1 MRLPRQ
7 IVTEKSMDAQFDLL
21 LRGGRVIDPA
31 SGRDDVAD
39 IGIRGDVIAA
49 IEPAIPAEAARQVLD
64 VAGKIVTAG
73 MIDTHAHVYQHVTG
87 RFGLNADMVGV
98 RSGVTTLVDQGGPS
112 CMTIPGFRHF
122 IVEPAESRVLC
133 FISMYLVGGMEGH
146 LYPALYGPEQVDV
159 KATIRA
165 GRANADIVRG
175 VKAHAEIG
183 GASRWGLE
191 VVKLGK
197 RIASELGL
205 PLYIHLG
212 QLWPVKDGVTID
224 PDEVVRALMPLM
236 EPGDVLAH
244 PFTRHPGGFVS
255 AETGEVHPVVWA
267 ALERGVTV
275 DVGHGSHFSFEMAR
289 RTITAGIRPHTL
301 GADMHGYN
309 VRPPGVGDDAAR
321 RENPFSGVA
330 PFNLT
335 HAMTELMTLGLTLP
349 DIVATVTSNP
359 ARMLKMQDSLGAL
372 VAGREADIS
381 VLDLLRGR
389 FTLSDN
395 SGEKVI
401 ADQMLA
407 PAFALRAGRPVAADS
422 PLIPPATLLAA

>member
-1 MRLPRQ
+1 MNA
-7 IVTEKSMDAQFDLL
+7 MDSQFDLL
-21 LRGGRVIDPA
+21 LRGGRVIDPS
-31 SGRDDVAD
+31 SGRDGVAD
-39 IGIRGDVIAA
+39 IGISDGRIAA
-49 IEPAIPAEAARQVLD
+49 IEPSLPADTVRQVID

-73 MIDTHAHVYQHVTG
+73 MIDTHAHVYQYVTG

-98 RSGVTTLVDQGGPS
+98 RSGVTTVVDQGGPS

-122 IVEPAESRVLC
+122 VVEPAETRVLC
-133 FISMYLVGGMEGH
+133 FISAYLVGGLEGH
-146 LYPALYGPEQVDV
+146 LYPSLYGPDQVDV
-159 KATIRA
+159 KATVRA

-191 VVKLGK
+191 VIKLGK
-197 RIASELGL
+197 RISSELGV

-212 QLWPVKDGVTID
+212 QIWPVKDGATID

-236 EPGDVLAH
+236 EAGDVLAH

-255 AETGEVHPVVWA
+255 TTTGELHPVVRA

-289 RTITAGIRPHTL
+289 RTIAAGVRPHTL

-309 VRPPGVGDDAAR
+309 VRVPGDGDSASRLD
-321 RENPFSGVA
+321 NPFSGVA

-335 HAMTELMTLGLTLP
+335 HAMTELLTLGLSLP
-349 DIVATVTSNP
+349 EVVATVTSNP
-359 ARMLKMQDSLGAL
+359 ARMLRLEDSIGAL
-372 VAGREADIS
+372 LPGREADVS

-395 SGEKVI
+395 SGEQVI
-401 ADQMLA
+401 APEMLT
-407 PAFALRAGRPVAADS
+407 PAFALRAGKMLAADS
-422 PLIPPATLLAA
+422 ALIPPPALLAA

>member
-1 MRLPRQ
+1 
-7 IVTEKSMDAQFDLL
+7 MDGRFDLL

-31 SGRDDVAD
+31 SGRDGIAD
-39 IGIRGDVIAA
+39 IGISDGRIAA
-49 IEPAIPAEAARQVLD
+49 IEPTLPAGNAQQFIDLE
-64 VAGKIVTAG
+64 GKIVTAG

-98 RSGVTTLVDQGGPS
+98 RSGVTTVVDQGGPS

-122 IVEPAESRVLC
+122 VVEKAETRVLC
-133 FISMYLVGGMEGH
+133 FISAYLVGGLEGH
-146 LYPALYGPEQVDV
+146 LYPSLYGPDQVDV

-165 GRANADIVRG
+165 ARANADIVRG

-191 VVKLGK
+191 VIKLGK
-197 RIASELGL
+197 RISSELGV

-212 QLWPVKDGVTID
+212 QIWPVKDGATID

-255 AETGEVHPVVWA
+255 ATTGEVHPVVWA

-289 RTITAGIRPHTL
+289 RTIAAGIRPHTL

-309 VRPPGVGDDAAR
+309 VRVPGDGDAAAR
-321 RENPFSGVA
+321 QDNPFSGVA

-335 HAMTELMTLGLTLP
+335 HAMTELMTLGLSLP
-349 DIVATVTSNP
+349 EVVATVTSNP
-359 ARMLKMQDSLGAL
+359 ARMLKMQDSIGTLL
-372 VAGREADIS
+372 SGREADIS
-381 VLDLLRGR
+381 VLDHLHGR

-395 SGEKVI
+395 SGETVI
-401 ADQMLA
+401 AQEMLT
-407 PAFALRAGRPVAADS
+407 PAFAIRAGRMVAADS
-422 PLIPPATLLAA
+422 ALIPPPALLAA

>member
-1 MRLPRQ
+1 M
-7 IVTEKSMDAQFDLL
+7 MDAQFDVI

-31 SGRDDVAD
+31 SGRDGVAD
-39 IGIRGDVIAA
+39 IAINGAIIAA
-49 IEPAIPAEAARQVLD
+49 IEPSIPTAAARQVID
-64 VAGKIVTAG
+64 VSGKIVTAG

-87 RFGLNADMVGV
+87 RFGLNADLVGV

-122 IVEPAESRVLC
+122 IVEPSESRVLC

-146 LYPALYGPEQVDV
+146 LYPALYGPDQVDV
-159 KATIRA
+159 KATVRA

-197 RIASELGL
+197 RIASELGV

-212 QLWPVKDGVTID
+212 QIWPLKDGVTID
-224 PDEVVRALMPLM
+224 PDEVVRELMPIM

-255 AETGEVHPVVWA
+255 TETGDVHPVVWA
-267 ALERGVTV
+267 ALDRGVTV

-289 RTITAGIRPHTL
+289 RTLTAGIRPHTL

-309 VRPPGVGDDAAR
+309 VRPPNAGADKAVSD
-321 RENPFSGVA
+321 NPFFGVA

-335 HAMTELMTLGLTLP
+335 IAMTELMALGMTLP
-349 DIVATVTSNP
+349 EIIATVTSNP
-359 ARMLKMQDSLGAL
+359 ARMVRMEDTIGSL
-372 VAGREADIS
+372 VVGREADIS
-381 VLDLLRGR
+381 VLNLLRGR

-395 SGEKVI
+395 SGEKVT
-401 ADQMLA
+401 ADQMLT
-407 PAFALRAGRPVAADS
+407 PDFALRAGKRIVSDS
-422 PLIPPATLLAA
+422 PLIPPADLLAA

>member
-1 MRLPRQ
+1 
-7 IVTEKSMDAQFDLL
+7 
-21 LRGGRVIDPA
+21 
-31 SGRDDVAD
+31 
-39 IGIRGDVIAA
+39 
-49 IEPAIPAEAARQVLD
+49 
-64 VAGKIVTAG
+64 
-73 MIDTHAHVYQHVTG
+73 
-87 RFGLNADMVGV
+87 
-98 RSGVTTLVDQGGPS
+98 
-112 CMTIPGFRHF
+112 
-122 IVEPAESRVLC
+122 
-133 FISMYLVGGMEGH
+133 
-146 LYPALYGPEQVDV
+146 
-159 KATIRA
+159 
-165 GRANADIVRG
+165 
-175 VKAHAEIG
+175 
-183 GASRWGLE
+183 
-191 VVKLGK
+191 
-197 RIASELGL
+197 
-205 PLYIHLG
+205 
-212 QLWPVKDGVTID
+212 VKDGVTID

-359 ARMLKMQDSLGAL
+359 ARMLNMQDSLGAM

>member
-1 MRLPRQ
+1 MLPCRQ
-7 IVTEKSMDAQFDLL
+7 RMTEEPMDLQFDLL
-21 LRGGRVIDPA
+21 LRGGRVIDPT
-31 SGRDDVAD
+31 SGRDGIAD
-39 IGIRGDVIAA
+39 IGICGSSIAA
-49 IEPAIPAEAARQVLD
+49 IEPAIPIDTARQVLD
-64 VAGKIVTAG
+64 VTGKIVIAG

-112 CMTIPGFRHF
+112 CMTLPGFRHF

-165 GRANADIVRG
+165 ARANPDIVRG

-197 RIASELGL
+197 RIANELGI

-212 QLWPVKDGVTID
+212 QLWPVKDGATID

-289 RTITAGIRPHTL
+289 RTIGAGIRPHTL

-309 VRPPGVGDDAAR
+309 VRPPGANDEAR
-321 RENPFSGVA
+321 QENPFFGVA

-335 HAMTELMTLGLTLP
+335 HAMTELMTLGMKLP

-359 ARMLKMQDSLGAL
+359 ARMLQMQEQLGAL
-372 VAGREADIS
+372 LAGREADIS
-381 VLDLLRGR
+381 VLDLLQGR

-401 ADQMLA
+401 AHEMLT
-407 PAFALRAGRPVAADS
+407 PAFALRAGKSVPADS
-422 PLIPPATLLAA
+422 PLIPPPALLAA

>member
-1 MRLPRQ
+1 
-7 IVTEKSMDAQFDLL
+7 MDSQFDLL
-21 LRGGRVIDPA
+21 LHGGRVIDPA
-31 SGRDDVAD
+31 SGRDEIADVA
-39 IGIRGDVIAA
+39 ITGTEIAA
-49 IEPAIPAEAARQVLD
+49 VETALPATAARQVID
-64 VAGKIVTAG
+64 VSGKIITAG
-73 MIDTHAHVYQHVTG
+73 LIDTHAHVYQHVTG

-98 RSGVTTLVDQGGPS
+98 RSGVTTVVDQGGPS

-122 IVEPAESRVLC
+122 VVEQSTTRVLC
-133 FISMYLVGGMEGH
+133 FISAYLVGGLEGH
-146 LYPALYGPEQVDV
+146 LYPSLYGPDQVDV
-159 KATIRA
+159 KATVRA

-191 VVKLGK
+191 VIKLGK
-197 RIASELGL
+197 RISSELGV

-212 QLWPVKDGVTID
+212 QIWPVKDGASID
-224 PDEVVRALMPLM
+224 PDEVVRELMPLM

-255 AETGEVHPVVWA
+255 TTTGEVHPVVWA
-267 ALERGVTV
+267 ALDRGVTV

-289 RTITAGIRPHTL
+289 RTIAAGIRPHTL

-309 VRPPGVGDDAAR
+309 VRVPGEGDAAAR
-321 RENPFSGVA
+321 QENPFFGVA

-335 HAMTELMTLGLTLP
+335 HAMTELMTLGLSLP
-349 DIVATVTSNP
+349 EVIATVTSNP
-359 ARMLKMQDSLGAL
+359 ARMLNMQDTIGAL
-372 VAGREADIS
+372 SPGREADIS

-395 SGEKVI
+395 SGEKVS
-401 ADQMLA
+401 AQEMLT
-407 PAFALRAGRPVAADS
+407 PAFALRAGKLQAADS
-422 PLIPPATLLAA
+422 ALIPPPALLAA

>member
-1 MRLPRQ
+1 
-7 IVTEKSMDAQFDLL
+7 MDAQFDML
-21 LRGGRVIDPA
+21 LRGGRLIDPA
-31 SGRDDVAD
+31 SGRDGVAD
-39 IGIRGDVIAA
+39 IGVRDGIIAA
-49 IEPAIPAEAARQVLD
+49 IEPAIPGETARQVLD

-112 CMTIPGFRHF
+112 CMTLPGFRHF

-146 LYPALYGPEQVDV
+146 LYPSLYGPEQVDV

-165 GRANADIVRG
+165 GRANSDIVRG

-197 RIASELGL
+197 RIASELGV

-212 QLWPVKDGVTID
+212 QLWPLKDGVTID

-267 ALERGVTV
+267 ALDRGVTV

-289 RTITAGIRPHTL
+289 RTIAAGVRPNTL

-309 VRPPGVGDDAAR
+309 VRPPNTRSDATR
-321 RENPFSGVA
+321 EENPFFGVA

-335 HAMTELMTLGLTLP
+335 HAMTELMALGLSLP
-349 DIVATVTSNP
+349 EIVATVTSNP
-359 ARMLKMQDSLGAL
+359 ARMVKLEDTLGGLA
-372 VAGREADIS
+372 VGREADIS
-381 VLDLLRGR
+381 VLDLLKGR

-395 SGEKVI
+395 SGEQVI
-401 ADQMLA
+401 ADQMLT
-407 PAFALRAGRPVAADS
+407 PAFALRAGKQVVADS
-422 PLIPPATLLAA
+422 PLIPPAALLAA

>member
-1 MRLPRQ
+1 
-7 IVTEKSMDAQFDLL
+7 MDKRFDLL
-21 LRGGRVIDPA
+21 LRGGRVIDPVTD
-31 SGRDDVAD
+31 RDDVAD
-39 IGIRGDVIAA
+39 IAISNGRIAA
-49 IEPAIPAEAARQVLD
+49 VEPSIPPDTAQQVID
-64 VAGKIVTAG
+64 IGGRIVTAG

-98 RSGVTTLVDQGGPS
+98 RSGVTTVVDQGGPS
-112 CMTIPGFRHF
+112 CMTIPGFRHY
-122 IVEPAESRVLC
+122 VVDRSDTRVLC
-133 FISMYLVGGMEGH
+133 FISAYLVGGLEGH
-146 LYPALYGPEQVDV
+146 LYPSLYGPDQLDV
-159 KATIRA
+159 KATVRA
-165 GRANADIVRG
+165 GKANADIVRG

-191 VVKLGK
+191 VIKLGK
-197 RIASELGL
+197 RISSELGV

-212 QLWPVKDGVTID
+212 QLWPVKDGATID
-224 PDEVVRALMPLM
+224 PDEVVEALMPLM

-255 AETGEVHPVVWA
+255 AATGEVHPVVWA
-267 ALERGVTV
+267 ALDRGVTV

-289 RTITAGIRPHTL
+289 RTIQAGIRPTTL

-309 VRPPGVGDDAAR
+309 VRVPGDGDATKQ
-321 RENPFSGVA
+321 ENPFFGVA

-335 HAMTELMTLGLTLP
+335 HAMTELLTLGIPLKEV
-349 DIVATVTSNP
+349 IATVTSNP
-359 ARMLKMQDSLGAL
+359 ARMVKMEDTLGTL
-372 VAGREADIS
+372 QPGREADIS

-401 ADQMLA
+401 ASEMLT
-407 PAFALRAGRPVAADS
+407 PAFAIRAGKVMTADS
-422 PLIPPATLLAA
+422 ALIPPPALLAA

>member
-1 MRLPRQ
+1 M
-7 IVTEKSMDAQFDLL
+7 TEEPMDTQFDVL

-31 SGRDDVAD
+31 SGRDGVAD
-39 IGIRGDVIAA
+39 IGILGDRIAA
-49 IEPAIPAEAARQVLD
+49 IEPHIPVGTAREVLD

-112 CMTIPGFRHF
+112 CMTLPGFRHF

-165 GRANADIVRG
+165 ARANMDIVRG

-197 RIASELGL
+197 RIASELGI

-212 QLWPVKDGVTID
+212 QLWPVKDGASID

-255 AETGEVHPVVWA
+255 AATGEVHPVVWA

-275 DVGHGSHFSFEMAR
+275 DVGHGSHFSFDMAR
-289 RTITAGIRPHTL
+289 RTIAAGIRPHTL

-309 VRPPGVGDDAAR
+309 VRPPGSGNEQTR
-321 RENPFSGVA
+321 QENPFFGVA

-335 HAMTELMTLGLTLP
+335 HAMTELMTLGMTLP
-349 DIVATVTSNP
+349 EIVATVTSNP
-359 ARMLKMQDSLGAL
+359 ARMLQMQDSLGSLL
-372 VAGREADIS
+372 VGREADVS
-381 VLDLLRGR
+381 VLDLLKGR
-389 FTLSDN
+389 FTLADN

-401 ADQMLA
+401 ANEMLT
-407 PAFALRAGRPVAADS
+407 PAFALRAGKQVAADS
-422 PLIPPATLLAA
+422 PLIPPAALLAA

>member
-1 MRLPRQ
+1 MA
-7 IVTEKSMDAQFDLL
+7 SQFDLL

-31 SGRDDVAD
+31 SGRDGIAD
-39 IGIRGDVIAA
+39 IGISDGRIRA
-49 IEPAIPAEAARQVLD
+49 IETALPADTARQVID

-98 RSGVTTLVDQGGPS
+98 QSGVTTVVDQGGPS

-122 IVEPAESRVLC
+122 VVEQSKTRVLC
-133 FISMYLVGGMEGH
+133 FISAYLVGGLEGH
-146 LYPALYGPEQVDV
+146 LYPSLYGPDQVDV

-191 VVKLGK
+191 VIKLGK
-197 RIASELGL
+197 RISSELGV

-212 QLWPVKDGVTID
+212 QIWPVKDGATID
-224 PDEVVRALMPLM
+224 PDEVVEALMPLM

-255 AETGEVHPVVWA
+255 TATGEVHPVVWA

-289 RTITAGIRPHTL
+289 RTIAAGIRPHTL

-309 VRPPGVGDDAAR
+309 VRVPGDGDAATR
-321 RENPFSGVA
+321 LENPFSGVA

-335 HAMTELMTLGLTLP
+335 HAMTELLTLGLSLP
-349 DIVATVTSNP
+349 EAVATVTSNP
-359 ARMLKMQDSLGAL
+359 ARMLKMEDSIGAL
-372 VAGREADIS
+372 LPGREADIS

-395 SGEKVI
+395 SGDTVI
-401 ADQMLA
+401 AQEMLT
-407 PAFALRAGRPVAADS
+407 PAFALRAGTMMAADS
-422 PLIPPATLLAA
+422 ALIPPPALLAA

>member
-1 MRLPRQ
+1 
-7 IVTEKSMDAQFDLL
+7 MDAQFDML

-31 SGRDDVAD
+31 SGRDGVAD
-39 IGIRGDVIAA
+39 IAIRDSVIAA
-49 IEPAIPAEAARQVLD
+49 IEPAIPAAAARQVLD
-64 VAGKIVTAG
+64 VSGRIVTAG

-87 RFGLNADMVGV
+87 RFGLNADMVGI

-165 GRANADIVRG
+165 GRANSDLVKG

-197 RIASELGL
+197 RIASELGV

-212 QLWPVKDGVTID
+212 QIWPLKDGVTID
-224 PDEVVRALMPLM
+224 PDEVVRELMPIM

-255 AETGEVHPVVWA
+255 VETGQVHPVVWA
-267 ALERGVTV
+267 ALDRGVTV

-289 RTITAGIRPHTL
+289 RTLTAGIRPNTL

-309 VRPPGVGDDAAR
+309 VNPPGTGKDAAVAA
-321 RENPFSGVA
+321 NPFAGTA

-335 HAMTELMTLGLTLP
+335 IAMTELMALGMSLP
-349 DIVATVTSNP
+349 EIVATVTSNP
-359 ARMLKMQDSLGAL
+359 ARMVRMRDTLGTL
-372 VAGREADIS
+372 VVGREADVS
-381 VLDLLRGR
+381 VLNLLRGR

-395 SGEKVI
+395 SGETLVT
-401 ADQMLA
+401 DQMLT
-407 PAFALRAGRPVAADS
+407 PDFALRAGRRVPSDS
-422 PLIPPATLLAA
+422 PLIPPAGLLAA